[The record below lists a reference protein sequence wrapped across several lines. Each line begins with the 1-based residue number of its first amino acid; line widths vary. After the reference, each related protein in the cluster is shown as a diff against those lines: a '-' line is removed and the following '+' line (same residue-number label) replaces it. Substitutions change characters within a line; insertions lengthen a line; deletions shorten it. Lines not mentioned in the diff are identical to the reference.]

1 MRDSK
6 IKPKDPLNLYQRAL
20 KIHKKNITN
29 ETSNLLECDKI
40 KLIHELEVHQIEL
53 ELQNEE
59 LQLTQANANAALEK
73 YTEFYEF
80 ASLGYVILDTNATV
94 LDANKVACQLLKVDK
109 SNLIDSNLKHYI
121 ADHHKPAFK
130 EFFSKLFLEKTV
142 EDCLLRLKG
151 GKDVKDIKISGSVI
165 NSQSNQCFLK
175 ITNLTAAEQ
184 LQEAILEKEFF
195 QEFQR
200 VGQIGWY
207 KVNITN
213 NVWEFS
219 EMLYFI
225 FGLKNDAVVNY
236 NNWID
241 CVHPDDRTEIQL
253 YLKKTIKNK
262 TSFKKEYRI
271 IRKNDGVVRWVDG
284 NGRFNYDKK
293 SNEINFFGVVQDIT
307 EQKLSLEKIL
317 SAESWSNRLFETS
330 NEGIL
335 ILDSNSGKVTDANTF
350 FIEMIGF
357 NHEQLVG
364 KALWEL
370 CVFKNTIISK
380 ETFTELKEKKYCRFE
395 NQLLETKLGKLID
408 VEFELVVYMEESH
421 NNVLCHIRDIS
432 DRKKAENALKESGY
446 LYQAMFEKNQAPQLM
461 INPTNGNIV
470 DANSAAAKFYGYS
483 LGEFKLMN
491 LSDISTFPADQIIEE
506 IGKFG
511 VAGSSYFQFL
521 HKFSSGTTREVEIYT
536 SQLLING
543 QFLLIAT
550 INDITERKLEEERLK
565 HLNQQLLEV
574 NTLKSQFISTVSH
587 EFRTPLAGILSSVQ
601 LLQIYNDT
609 WNEEK
614 KEKIFKQ
621 IFDAV
626 EHTKALLDDVSLID
640 EEQNSKSFFRPT
652 NIKLLP
658 LINEIIE
665 ENISAAG
672 TNHKVIVSSKLASKT
687 YYMDVLIIRHIFT
700 NIISNA
706 IKYSCENKKITIDID
721 EVVNK
726 EIKFIITDRGIG
738 IPSEEIS
745 YLLEPFYR
753 ASNHGAIKGT
763 GFGLSIVKR
772 FIDLHKGQILIE
784 SVVSEGTK
792 VTIILPYFQREN
804 SEDEPLNKTEINS
817 IILNQ
822 Q

>member
-1 MRDSK
+1 MKDSK
-6 IKPKDPLNLYQRAL
+6 IKPKDPLNLYQSAL

-142 EDCLLRLKG
+142 EDCLLGLKG

-225 FGLKNDAVVNY
+225 FGLKNDTVFNY

-241 CVHPDDRTEIQL
+241 CVHPDDRTEIEL
-253 YLKKTIKNK
+253 YLKKTVKNK

-284 NGRFNYDKK
+284 NGRFNYDMK
-293 SNEINFFGVVQDIT
+293 SNEINFFGVIQDIT
-307 EQKLSLEKIL
+307 ERRLSLKKIQN
-317 SAESWSNRLFETS
+317 SETRSHRIFESSK
-330 NEGIL
+330 EGIL
-335 ILDSNSGKVTDANTF
+335 ILDAISGQITDANPF
-350 FIEMIGF
+350 LIELLGF
-357 NHEQLVG
+357 NYQELVG
-364 KALWEL
+364 KELWEIG
-370 CVFKNTIISK
+370 VFKNIAASK
-380 ETFTELKEKKYCRFE
+380 DAFIELQNKEYIRFE
-395 NQLLETKLGKLID
+395 DMPLETKAGKLID
-408 VEFELVVYMEESH
+408 VEFVSNVYMVEQKK
-421 NNVLCHIRDIS
+421 VILCHIRDIS
-432 DRKKAENALKESGY
+432 DRKKAEEALKESSQ
-446 LYQAMFEKNQAPQLM
+446 LYYAMFEKNQAPQLLIDP
-461 INPTNGNIV
+461 INGDIKDV
-470 DANSAAAKFYGYS
+470 NSSATRFYGYS
-483 LGEFKLMN
+483 FVEFKSMN
-491 LSDISTFPADQIIEE
+491 LSDISTFPAEKIGEE
-506 IGKFG
+506 MAKFALTG
-511 VAGSSYFQFL
+511 QSYFQFI
-521 HKFSSGTTREVEIYT
+521 HKLASGETCDIEIYT
-536 SQLLING
+536 SPLLIGG
-543 QFLLIAT
+543 QTFLIST
-550 INDITERKLEEERLK
+550 INNITKRKLEEERLVL
-565 HLNQQLLEV
+565 LNHQLKEV
-574 NTLKSQFISTVSH
+574 NLLKSQFISTVSH

-601 LLQIYNDT
+601 LLKIYNDT
-609 WNEEK
+609 WNKEK

-626 EHTKALLDDVSLID
+626 QHTKALLDDVSLID

-652 NIKLLP
+652 NIKLIP
-658 LINEIIE
+658 LVNEIIA
-665 ENISAAG
+665 ENLSVSG
-672 TNHKVIVSSKLASKT
+672 TNHKVILRSNLANKT
-687 YYMDVLIIRHIFT
+687 YYLDVLMMRHIFN

-706 IKYSCENKKITIDID
+706 IKYSCENKKITIDVD
-721 EVVNK
+721 EVDNK
-726 EIKFIITDRGIG
+726 EIKFTIKDLGIG
-738 IPSEEIS
+738 IPSEEIK

-753 ASNHGAIKGT
+753 ASNRGAVKGT

-772 FIDLHKGQILIE
+772 FVDLHKGHILIE
-784 SVVSEGTK
+784 SVVDNGTK
-792 VTIILPYFQREN
+792 VTIILPHFQ
-804 SEDEPLNKTEINS
+804 
-817 IILNQ
+817 Q
-822 Q
+822 

>member
-1 MRDSK
+1 MKDSK

-59 LQLTQANANAALEK
+59 LQLTQANANVALEK

-80 ASLGYVILDTNATV
+80 ASLGYVILDTNAIV

-109 SNLIDSNLKHYI
+109 FDLIDSNLKHYVI
-121 ADHHKPAFK
+121 DHHKPTLK
-130 EFFSKLFLEKTV
+130 EFFTKLFLEKTV
-142 EDCLLRLKG
+142 EDCFLGLKG
-151 GKDVKDIKISGSVI
+151 GKDIKHIKISGSVI
-165 NSQSNQCFLK
+165 KSQSNQCFLK
-175 ITNLTAAEQ
+175 ITNLTAEEQ

-225 FGLKNDAVVNY
+225 FGLENDAVINY
-236 NNWID
+236 NDWVG

-253 YLKKTIKNK
+253 YLKKIIKNK

-293 SNEINFFGVVQDIT
+293 SNEINFIGIIQDIT
-307 EQKLSLEKIL
+307 ERKLSLEKIL
-317 SAESWSNRLFETS
+317 SAESWSNRLFESS

-335 ILDSNSGKVTDANTF
+335 ILDSNSGKVTDVNTF

-364 KALWEL
+364 KELWEL

-380 ETFTELKEKKYCRFE
+380 ETFTKLKEKKYCRFE
-395 NQLLETKLGKLID
+395 NQLLETKSGKLID
-408 VEFELVVYMEESH
+408 VEFELMIYKEEAH
-421 NNVLCHIRDIS
+421 KNVLCHIRDIS

-483 LGEFKLMN
+483 LGELKLMN

-511 VAGSSYFQFL
+511 LAGSSYFQFL

-543 QFLLIAT
+543 QFLLIST

-587 EFRTPLAGILSSVQ
+587 EFRTPLAGISSSVE
-601 LLQIYNDT
+601 LLKIYSDI
-609 WNEEK
+609 WSKEK
-614 KEKIFKQ
+614 KEKIYKQ

-626 EHTKALLDDVSLID
+626 QHTKSLLDDVSLID
-640 EEQNSKSFFRPT
+640 QEQNSKSFFRPV
-652 NIKLLP
+652 NLQFID
-658 LINEIIE
+658 LISEIIE
-665 ENISAAG
+665 ENLA
-672 TNHKVIVSSKLASKT
+672 VSSKKKQVILKNNLIIESC
-687 YYMDVLIIRHIFT
+687 YMDANMIRHIIT
-700 NIISNA
+700 NLLSNA
-706 IKYSCENKKITIDID
+706 IKYSPESEIITMCIDEINTHEIQITIEDQ
-721 EVVNK
+721 
-726 EIKFIITDRGIG
+726 GIG
-738 IPSEEIS
+738 IPSEEIK

-753 ASNHGAIKGT
+753 ASNVGIVKGT
-763 GFGLSIVKR
+763 GFGMTIIKR
-772 FIDLHKGQILIE
+772 FVDLHHGRIFIESVLHKG
-784 SVVSEGTK
+784 TK
-792 VTIILPYFQREN
+792 VSIVLPHFQHRN
-804 SEDEPLNKTEINS
+804 SKDDLKSKIETEIITFNK
-817 IILNQ
+817 N
-822 Q
+822 